1 VFGIFYSKTL
11 AIYCIPATLVFL
23 LLLLLLELYLRVQHN
38 IDGLREE
45 VKKQNTVNSDDTAA
59 KPDGLKDE
67 VEKLR
72 KVSEETVDLLE
83 ILIDSL
89 EEIKKE

>member
-1 VFGIFYSKTL
+1 M
-11 AIYCIPATLVFL
+11 
-23 LLLLLLELYLRVQHN
+23 LLELYLRIQHN

-45 VKKQNTVNSDDTAA
+45 VKKQNAVILEDTAA
-59 KPDGLKDE
+59 RPDGLREE